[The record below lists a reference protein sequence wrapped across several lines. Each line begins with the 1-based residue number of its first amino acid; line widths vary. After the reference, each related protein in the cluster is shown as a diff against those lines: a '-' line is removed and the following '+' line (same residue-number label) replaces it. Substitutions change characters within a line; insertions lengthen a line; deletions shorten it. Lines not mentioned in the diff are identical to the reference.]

1 MTDREREMEQAE
13 KDYWER
19 EDKKR
24 RIEESYDSDE
34 FLARMGSEN
43 ALARLS
49 AKDFEPEYISEE
61 EYAKQEFSDNLNP
74 YGVSPWDVI

>member
-1 MTDREREMEQAE
+1 MTDRERYFEQAE

-19 EDKKR
+19 EEKKR

-43 ALARLS
+43 ALVRIRE
-49 AKDFEPEYISEE
+49 AK
-61 EYAKQEFSDNLNP
+61 
-74 YGVSPWDVI
+74 